1 MIDLVGLVEVVE
13 VCFVVELDP
22 KLDRRFEECCVL
34 CVWSCEVVVVVVVV
48 EGRRRWGD
56 I

>member
-1 MIDLVGLVEVVE
+1 MIDLVGLVEVIE

-22 KLDRRFEECCVL
+22 ELDRRFEEC

-48 EGRRRWGD
+48 GKSGRRWGD